1 MTKDE
6 IIKIVSVGAILG
18 LILTCNLIFY
28 PCCLITFSIPGLI
41 IIHLIYQNNPNIG
54 YKESIKYTLP
64 TGALS
69 GLISNILIA
78 IIAVVFSLMGPKN
91 PFSHTGTKEMAE
103 LMGTGL
109 GIMLAPCICAIP
121 GVIYGGFVSI
131 TAGLLYLFI
140 RKKH

>member
-6 IIKIVSVGAILG
+6 LIKIISVGAILG
-18 LILTCNLIFY
+18 LLLTCNLVFY
-28 PCCLITFSIPGLI
+28 PCCLITSCVPGLI
-41 IIHLIYQNNPNIG
+41 IIHLIYQNNQSLG

-64 TGALS
+64 TGALA

-78 IIAVVFSLMGPKN
+78 VIAIAFSLMGPKN
-91 PFSHTGTKEMAE
+91 PFSHAGGKEMAE

-109 GIMLAPCICAIP
+109 GMAIAPCICAIP
-121 GVIYGGFVSI
+121 GIIYGGFVST

-140 RKKH
+140 RKKY